1 MTSERSWA
9 GKRFRERRRG
19 CAWTDTLFS
28 GSVAVVKLGLSQGCR
43 EACKTGP
50 RFIHPHG

>member
-19 CAWTDTLFS
+19 VHGQTHFS
-28 GSVAVVKLGLSQGCR
+28 GSVAVVKLDLSQGCR